1 MDDNEGETVVKSE
14 ISVLDVTPDFENS
27 PKGTLRITIAA
38 KGESGEAKRLVE
50 LSFYGTGG
58 EPGLKTLEQ
67 QNNPT
72 T

>member
-1 MDDNEGETVVKSE
+1 MENKEGDTVVKPE
-14 ISVLDVTPDFENS
+14 IYVLDVTPDFDTP
-27 PKGTLRITIAA
+27 PKGILRITIAA
-38 KGESGEAKRLVE
+38 KNVAGEAKRLVE